1 MAATKEKPKKAV
13 TQSRDWRP
21 KFLHLLA
28 SEGVVSSAA
37 NLCGVHLAT
46 VYRERERNP
55 EFGDAWKAA
64 LDVATDT
71 MEREARRRAI
81 EGVNEPVVYQG
92 QLAYV
97 AVDAKGEYCP
107 PDAPGARLIPLTV
120 KKFSD
125 TLLIFLLKGRRPEVF
140 GDKATITHDGSLR
153 TQSDGESAAVQILD
167 GIATRLG
174 VKRGGSDGD
183 SQLAG

>member
-1 MAATKEKPKKAV
+1 VADRKDKPKKAV
-13 TQSRDWRP
+13 TQSHDWRP
-21 KFLHLLA
+21 KFLTLLA

-37 NLCGVHLAT
+37 SLCGVALKT

-55 EFGDAWKAA
+55 EFAEAWKAA

-81 EGVNEPVVYQG
+81 EGVHEPVVYQG

-97 AVDAKGEYCP
+97 AVDTKGEYCP
-107 PDAPGARLIPLTV
+107 PDAPGARLIPLTI

-140 GDKATITHDGSLR
+140 GDKIDTTLHVPSGIEITTPLSN
-153 TQSDGESAAVQILD
+153 LD
-167 GIATRLG
+167 GRKTENP
-174 VKRGGSDGD
+174 
-183 SQLAG
+183 AG